1 MTKVRAQFFTSAAQ
15 PSDFPPPSLPE
26 VAVVGRSN
34 VGKSSLINALVG
46 QPGLART
53 SRTPGRTRLVNW
65 FAIEDRFHLVDL
77 PGYGYAEV
85 SHATR
90 EGWRPL
96 IEGYLADRASL
107 AGVLLLIDIRRGVQ
121 DEELDFVPWLAER
134 AMPVVV
140 ALTKSDK
147 LAKHKRVLEVAR
159 ARQALALRKDPFAVS
174 ATSNDG
180 IDPLWRA
187 VVQLA
192 IQARP
197 AKSAKPAKPAKP
209 AGRAVKPGTRIVTFG
224 GYTVRVPA
232 NWPVYN
238 LEKDPSRCVRYD
250 VHAVYLGTPGPNQNC
265 PPHVVGRV
273 DTISILGKGDTHV
286 HVEAWWA
293 VPNKIPPINIRP
305 KQPLRCV
312 RVCSGSYLRHAFS
325 LARHIASNQR
335 THISVSRLGQ
345 AWVGASSVVCPCIA
359 EWGWSRQRVIGLVRR
374 RAGLPVMSGEVS
386 VRLDAAQSSPGPS
399 A

>member
-1 MTKVRAQFFTSAAQ
+1 MTKVRAQFVTSAAQ
-15 PSDFPPPSLPE
+15 PTEFPAPSLPE

-96 IEGYLADRASL
+96 IESYLADRVSL

-159 ARQALALRKDPFAVS
+159 AKQALALRRDPFAVS

-197 AKSAKPAKPAKP
+197 A
-209 AGRAVKPGTRIVTFG
+209 GRAT
-224 GYTVRVPA
+224 PA
-232 NWPVYN
+232 
-238 LEKDPSRCVRYD
+238 
-250 VHAVYLGTPGPNQNC
+250 TPP
-265 PPHVVGRV
+265 
-273 DTISILGKGDTHV
+273 
-286 HVEAWWA
+286 
-293 VPNKIPPINIRP
+293 
-305 KQPLRCV
+305 
-312 RVCSGSYLRHAFS
+312 
-325 LARHIASNQR
+325 
-335 THISVSRLGQ
+335 
-345 AWVGASSVVCPCIA
+345 
-359 EWGWSRQRVIGLVRR
+359 
-374 RAGLPVMSGEVS
+374 
-386 VRLDAAQSSPGPS
+386 AAK
-399 A
+399 